1 MSLTLQADPLPL
13 RVEED
18 GGIRVGQSRIH
29 LELVIEWF
37 EAGQSPEA
45 IVEGHDTLCLADL
58 YAVIAHYLKHKD
70 EVKAYVARRDR
81 EAEEL
86 RMQLEAEGISRPGF
100 YQELLAR
107 RARMRNGD
115 APAADRRER

>member
-1 MSLTLQADPLPL
+1 MAPMLQADPLPL

-18 GGIRVGQSRIH
+18 GGIRVGDSRIH
-29 LELVIEWF
+29 LEVVIEWF
-37 EAGQSPEA
+37 EAGQSPEY
-45 IVEGHDTLCLADL
+45 IVQGHDTLRLADV

-70 EVKAYVARRDR
+70 EVRAYMDRRDR
-81 EAEEL
+81 EAEDL
-86 RMQLEAEGISRPGF
+86 RKKLEAEGICRPGF

-115 APAADRRER
+115 APTPDR

>member
-1 MSLTLQADPLPL
+1 MTLTLQAEPVPL

-18 GGIRVGQSRIH
+18 GGIRVGDSRIH

-37 EAGQSPEA
+37 EMGQSPES
-45 IVEGHDTLCLADL
+45 IVAGHDTLRLADL
-58 YAVIAHYLKHKD
+58 YAVIAYYLKHKD
-70 EVKAYVARRDR
+70 EVRAYVERRDR

-86 RMQLEAEGISRPGF
+86 RKKLEAEGISRPGF

-107 RARMRNGD
+107 RDRMRNGD
-115 APAADRRER
+115 APTPDR